1 MFVKLTY
8 INLISKINTLE
19 HIYNLYIFVIILV
32 GTIGISCKKLNK
44 IIMKLECLESNSFGT
59 WLLEPL
65 YHTCYERDFSSFD
78 KQLKMKKNYIK
89 TVKISRSLMRL
100 L

>member
-44 IIMKLECLESNSFGT
+44 IIMKLECLESNPFGT
-59 WLLEPL
+59 ARSIRINDL
-65 YHTCYERDFSSFD
+65 YSLYIIHYTRDFSSFD
-78 KQLKMKKNYIK
+78 IIFLHLK
-89 TVKISRSLMRL
+89 L
-100 L
+100 